1 MRIKILDN
9 KKEQQALVNYRERV
23 GKGTICY
30 RTVVYNSELNKWESI
45 DHKDIRIKYYGI
57 SKTEGFELEHIL
69 ANHEHDIPRNWVY
82 INDGYQYFLDA
93 TDMYVPTYVKQVK
106 YLYPYS
112 QIIWKFKKMTSWVHH
127 VVSTTPFKMREI
139 PAFNV
144 PGDEVETDAYVLAE
158 KYASKIPSNWIY
170 CWSKVQNTRGVFVDA
185 EHPYAKDY
193 SKSSFFRLRV
203 KKP

>member
-1 MRIKILDN
+1 MRIKIIDN
-9 KKEQQALVNYRERV
+9 EKEQQAVVNYRERV

-45 DHKDIRIKYYGI
+45 EHNDIRLKYYGI
-57 SKTEGFELEHIL
+57 SKSEGFDLEHIL

-82 INDGYQYFLDA
+82 VNDGYQYFLDA
-93 TDMYVPTYVKQVK
+93 TDIYVPTYVKQVK

-112 QIIWKFKKMTSWVHH
+112 QIIWKFKKMVSSVHH

-144 PGDEVETDAYVLAE
+144 PEDESGIDPCVLAE
-158 KYASKIPSNWIY
+158 KYADQIPSDWIY
-170 CWSKVQNTRGVFVDA
+170 CWSQARNSYGVFIDA

-193 SKSSFFRLRV
+193 SKSSFFRLV
-203 KKP
+203 VHKP